1 MEITAY
7 ARYIRI
13 TPRKVRLV
21 TNLVKRLPVNV
32 AISQLK
38 FLPKAAAV
46 PVRKVIE
53 SAVANAVHNAKLDPK
68 SLYIQSIT
76 ADGGPTLKR
85 WQPRAFGRASP
96 IRKRMT
102 HIKVVLTDQPVIA
115 KSKINRRSKITEKK
129 A

>member
-1 MEITAY
+1 MEITAH
-7 ARYIRI
+7 ARYIHM

-21 TNLVKRLPVNV
+21 TNLVKRLPVEI
-32 AISQLK
+32 AIAQLR

-53 SAVANAVHNAKLDPK
+53 SAAANAVHNAKIDRKL
-68 SLYIQSIT
+68 LYIQSIT

-85 WQPRAFGRASP
+85 WQPRAFGRAAP

-102 HIKVVLTDQPVIA
+102 HITVVLTDQPIVKKEKVKHRKKVTEA
-115 KSKINRRSKITEKK
+115 K